1 MNAKNIAVM
10 RALGM
15 APAESTPD
23 PDPTPAVPSFDG
35 GARRTPPLE
44 PESHGAWLTRVLRG
58 QVMPGPP
65 E

>member
-23 PDPTPAVPSFDG
+23 AEPEKTPSFDG
-35 GARRTPPLE
+35 GARRTPPLA
-44 PESHGAWLTRVLRG
+44 PEGHGAWLVRVIRG
-58 QVMPGPP
+58 EVMPGRP